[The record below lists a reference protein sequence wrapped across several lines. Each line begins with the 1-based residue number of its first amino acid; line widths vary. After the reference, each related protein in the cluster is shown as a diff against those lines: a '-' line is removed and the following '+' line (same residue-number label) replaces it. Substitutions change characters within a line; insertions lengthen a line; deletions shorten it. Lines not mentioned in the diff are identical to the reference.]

1 MTILRIIK
9 LLDQKQTF
17 IFLLFFLLSIISMLL
32 ETNKYRFINTLISTI
47 ISDVEST
54 RF

>member
-17 IFLLFFLLSIISMLL
+17 IFCLFFLLSIISMLL
-32 ETNKYRFINTLISTI
+32 ETISIGLLIPFISTI
-47 ISDVEST
+47 ISDVDQQD
-54 RF
+54 F